1 MIEDAKRSI
10 AFLCPA
16 CRKPVIVERSVF
28 QLAAG
33 NSRLPCPCGQSAVE
47 VTLLGDQVRLT
58 VPCLFCEQEHTVTC
72 STAAFLQEKTLAF
85 SCASRGWTAAMWG
98 RRRPFS
104 PPCDAWRRR
113 WTCWSP
119 RPGPRGCSST
129 IW

>member
-58 VPCLFCEQEHTVTC
+58 VPCLF
-72 STAAFLQEKTLAF
+72 
-85 SCASRGWTAAMWG
+85 
-98 RRRPFS
+98 
-104 PPCDAWRRR
+104 
-113 WTCWSP
+113 
-119 RPGPRGCSST
+119 
-129 IW
+129 